1 MSSQES
7 PVRSDSEDQTKGQS
21 TPGLRRL
28 LPAAASTAGPS
39 RGPTSASPDYSIR
52 PLRHQ
57 VPAACLQ
64 CRKRKVKCSGARPS
78 CHRCLQNDV
87 DCKWDTEPDTSRL
100 VSIRKRKEELERENE
115 DLHEF
120 LRFLISRPEEEAFE
134 IFKRLRASGDA
145 LEVLNFV
152 RTADLLLQRRQ
163 VGDDVNQETPKET
176 TAEREEDLP
185 VSHFKVP
192 AKPWTNLAND
202 IIVSDLITSF
212 FLWEAPFFLPFVD
225 QQTFLDDMRGCSPE
239 TATYCSPLLVHAICA
254 LRSHTSE
261 RAETFGRAN
270 GCDLRMLFLN
280 EVRRQWELERGEAL
294 LTTAQALF
302 IMYLTTLALGME
314 TSATEYQ
321 LAACDMAHTLQSE
334 VQGSLGTNDRDKRA
348 ASKALWGIY
357 CFERLANAAAEAIPR
372 AGSTD
377 NLYPS
382 ISAFSYLRPSALSK
396 PTIFR
401 HFFDGDTRHA
411 AKLPDEE
418 CRVTMIRNAMV
429 LEATCD
435 LSATFND
442 IMEYNCGMV
451 EYQMN
456 IDDDFRIRRQFATL
470 LSQLGSENH
479 KLGSKEDSDLHGLYF
494 RWELL
499 LPDSVS
505 LLHSQLMNREEPTNA
520 K

>member
-1 MSSQES
+1 MPES
-7 PVRSDSEDQTKGQS
+7 HTEKEEHSEALDDQIRSA
-21 TPGLRRL
+21 RRQKHENFR
-28 LPAAASTAGPS
+28 S
-39 RGPTSASPDYSIR
+39 
-52 PLRHQ
+52 
-57 VPAACLQ
+57 
-64 CRKRKVKCSGARPS
+64 CSGARPS

-176 TAEREEDLP
+176 TAEREDDLP

-239 TATYCSPLLVHAICA
+239 MATYCSPLLVHAICA

-280 EVRRQWELERGEAL
+280 EARRQWELERGEAL

-334 VQGSLGTNDRDKRA
+334 VKGSLGTNDRDERA
-348 ASKALWGIY
+348 ASKALWGMY

-377 NLYPS
+377 NLCPS

-396 PTIFR
+396 PPNFR

>member
-1 MSSQES
+1 MSSQEG
-7 PVRSDSEDQTKGQS
+7 PVRSDSENQTKGQS
-21 TPGLRRL
+21 TLGLRRL

-163 VGDDVNQETPKET
+163 RGRP
-176 TAEREEDLP
+176 
-185 VSHFKVP
+185 SH
-192 AKPWTNLAND
+192 
-202 IIVSDLITSF
+202 LITSF

-239 TATYCSPLLVHAICA
+239 MATYCSPLLVHAICA

-280 EVRRQWELERGEAL
+280 EARRQWELERGEAL

-334 VQGSLGTNDRDKRA
+334 VKGSLGTNDRDERA
-348 ASKALWGIY
+348 ASKALWGMY
-357 CFERLANAAAEAIPR
+357 CFE
-372 AGSTD
+372 
-377 NLYPS
+377 S

-396 PTIFR
+396 PPNFR

-494 RWELL
+494 RAYECQVAVAILRPLKPETPFPADDTVADLL
-499 LPDSVS
+499 FAQCERSIEGIEDHDRAYSV
-505 LLHSQLMNREEPTNA
+505 RVAEPVC
-520 K
+520 

>member
-1 MSSQES
+1 MSSQEG

-176 TAEREEDLP
+176 TAERENDLP

-225 QQTFLDDMRGCSPE
+225 QQAFLDDMRGCSPE
-239 TATYCSPLLVHAICA
+239 TATYCSRLLVHAICA

-261 RAETFGRAN
+261 RAETFERAN

-280 EVRRQWELERGEAL
+280 EARRQWELECGEAL

-334 VQGSLGTNDRDKRA
+334 VKGSLGAKERDERA
-348 ASKALWGIY
+348 ASKALWGMY
-357 CFERLANAAAEAIPR
+357 CFE
-372 AGSTD
+372 
-377 NLYPS
+377 S

-396 PTIFR
+396 PPIVR
-401 HFFDGDTRHA
+401 HFFDGDIRPA
-411 AKLPDEE
+411 AKLRDEE
-418 CRVTMIRNAMV
+418 CRVTMIRNAMA

-442 IMEYNCGMV
+442 IMEYNCGMT
-451 EYQMN
+451 EYQVN
-456 IDDDFRIRRQFATL
+456 IDDDFQIRRHFATL
-470 LSQLGSENH
+470 LSQLGSDNH

-494 RWELL
+494 RWKLL

>member
-1 MSSQES
+1 MSSQED

-39 RGPTSASPDYSIR
+39 GGPTSASPDYSIR

-163 VGDDVNQETPKET
+163 VGDDVNQEIPKET
-176 TAEREEDLP
+176 AAEREDNLP
-185 VSHFKVP
+185 VSDFKVP
-192 AKPWTNLAND
+192 AKPWTNLSND
-202 IIVSDLITSF
+202 IIVSDLITGF

-225 QQTFLDDMRGCSPE
+225 QQTFLDDMRRRSPE
-239 TATYCSPLLVHAICA
+239 TATYCSPLLVNAICA

-280 EVRRQWELERGEAL
+280 EARRQWELERGEAL

-334 VQGSLGTNDRDKRA
+334 VKGGLGAKERDERA
-348 ASKALWGIY
+348 ASKALWGMY
-357 CFERLANAAAEAIPR
+357 CFERLANAAAEAIPEQ
-372 AGSTD
+372 GQ
-377 NLYPS
+377 L
-382 ISAFSYLRPSALSK
+382 
-396 PTIFR
+396 TIFALA
-401 HFFDGDTRHA
+401 FPPSPIFDHPPFQN
-411 AKLPDEE
+411 LPSFGISLTGLP
-418 CRVTMIRNAMV
+418 VTLQNSGV
-429 LEATCD
+429 K
-435 LSATFND
+435 N
-442 IMEYNCGMV
+442 V
-451 EYQMN
+451 ES
-456 IDDDFRIRRQFATL
+456 RR
-470 LSQLGSENH
+470 SEM
-479 KLGSKEDSDLHGLYF
+479 
-494 RWELL
+494 R
-499 LPDSVS
+499 
-505 LLHSQLMNREEPTNA
+505 
-520 K
+520 